1 MPIDNWFELD
11 SVDFSLVSFQ
21 SIVIHD
27 NFLCVV
33 LTTMI
38 KSDKKNERDE
48 SKVFVYV
55 SIIHI
60 YIMPICRISHLFR
73 F

>member
-1 MPIDNWFELD
+1 
-11 SVDFSLVSFQ
+11 
-21 SIVIHD
+21 
-27 NFLCVV
+27 
-33 LTTMI
+33 MI

-73 F
+73 FKYQDVFKLHTRGAFRVLSVS